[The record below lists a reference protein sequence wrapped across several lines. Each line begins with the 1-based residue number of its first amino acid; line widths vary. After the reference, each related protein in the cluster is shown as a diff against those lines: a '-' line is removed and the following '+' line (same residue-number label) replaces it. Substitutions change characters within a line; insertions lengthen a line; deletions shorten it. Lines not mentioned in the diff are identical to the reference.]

1 VQQSITTNT
10 LFYGD
15 NLAIMRE
22 YIPDESVGLVYLQ
35 RLAETLNHRTLR
47 LHESLLPNRQLRAI
61 GRRMK
66 GQAHTCSR

>member
-22 YIPDESVGLVYLQ
+22 YIANESVDLVYLGP
-35 RLAETLNHRTLR
+35 R
-47 LHESLLPNRQLRAI
+47 
-61 GRRMK
+61 
-66 GQAHTCSR
+66 